1 MTVLEQNGN
10 ATMRGFMGAD
20 IIVMVEI
27 AVLVMQ
33 IVILLDESG
42 LFRQ

>member
-1 MTVLEQNGN
+1 
-10 ATMRGFMGAD
+10 MRVFMGGD
-20 IIVMVEI
+20 IIVMMKI

-42 LFRQ
+42 LFRR

>member
-1 MTVLEQNGN
+1 
-10 ATMRGFMGAD
+10 MGVD
-20 IIVMVEI
+20 IIVMVKI

-42 LFRQ
+42 LFRR

>member
-1 MTVLEQNGN
+1 
-10 ATMRGFMGAD
+10 MRVFMGVD
-20 IIVMVEI
+20 VIVMMKI

-42 LFRQ
+42 LFRR